1 MLLAVLEKR
10 GGFRLGTQDVF
21 LNVAGGL
28 KVEDPAI
35 DLAVC
40 VSIVSSYEDL
50 PVSHSYCFAA
60 EVGLGGEVRPVNR
73 IESRISEA
81 AKLGYE
87 KIFIAKNHL
96 KSIKPE
102 DFKIKILAVS
112 KLEEVFSELFG

>member
-1 MLLAVLEKR
+1 
-10 GGFRLGTQDVF
+10 LGTQDVF

-50 PVSHSYCFAA
+50 PVSHSICFCA
-60 EVGLGGEVRPVNR
+60 ECGLGGEVRPVNR

-81 AKLGYE
+81 AKLGFD
-87 KIFIAKNHL
+87 KIFIAKNNTKGL
-96 KSIKPE
+96 NLE
-102 DFKIKILAVS
+102 DFNIKIVPVS